1 VHFMPTLQPFGYLLW
16 LLRGISLLFLC
27 AGALRCAKYIQEV
40 VPSSPHCTTLSSE
53 TLPEAVFPVQL
64 VLSNLTST

>member
-1 VHFMPTLQPFGYLLW
+1 V
-16 LLRGISLLFLC
+16 
-27 AGALRCAKYIQEV
+27 A
-40 VPSSPHCTTLSSE
+40 PSSPHCTTLSSE